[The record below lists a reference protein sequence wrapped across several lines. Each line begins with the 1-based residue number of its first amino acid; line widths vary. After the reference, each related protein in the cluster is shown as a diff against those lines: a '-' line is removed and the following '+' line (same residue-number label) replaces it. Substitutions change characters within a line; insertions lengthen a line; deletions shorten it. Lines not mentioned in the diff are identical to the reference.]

1 LSIKLMTAVWE
12 SDVQPAG
19 KRLVLLA
26 LADSANDEGVCWP
39 SMATIARKAGIGLS
53 SARKA
58 CAALEEE
65 GLLVREERRVE
76 HARNKSNIYV
86 IQPGKLAA
94 RAAQSEREAPA
105 QIRRGAAQIER
116 EVPLNPGGGAAQ
128 IERENRNKNHQIEPS
143 MNQSAATGDAAPA
156 DGLFSADEVRAN
168 SGLEVKGNDVV
179 AAYVDAYR
187 EAHQGHDPLQ
197 ADIRKVAG
205 AASRLLKDAAVK
217 PHVALQAATALGRT
231 QFTDLAGQYR
241 RSLQGSNSNQ
251 DPTRGYFRAEQKNVY
266 VPPVGETPAEA
277 NARVERDREWLK
289 AYNAGTATLADRPE

>member
-1 LSIKLMTAVWE
+1 MTSVWE

-86 IQPGKLAA
+86 IDAKKLAA
-94 RAAQSEREAPA
+94 RAAQIEGEAPA

-116 EVPLNPGGGAAQ
+116 EVPLKSGGGAAQ
-128 IERENRNKNHQIEPS
+128 IERENRNKNHQVEPKL
-143 MNQSAATGDAAPA
+143 NQDAAKGDAAPA
-156 DGLFSADEVRAN
+156 DGLFSAEEVREAN
-168 SGLEVKGNDVV
+168 GFTVKANDVV

-187 EAHQGHDPLQ
+187 SAHQGHDPLQ

-205 AASRLLKDAAVK
+205 TAARMIKDAAVK
-217 PHVALQAATALGRT
+217 TDVLLRAATALGRT

-241 RSLQGSNSNQ
+241 RSLQGGPVNQ
-251 DPTRGYFRAEQKNVY
+251 DPTRGYYRAEQKNAY
-266 VPPVGETPAEA
+266 VPPAGETPEEA
-277 NARVERDREWLK
+277 NARVQRHMEWLE
-289 AYNAGTATLADRPE
+289 AYNNGTATLADRPE

>member
-1 LSIKLMTAVWE
+1 MTAVWE

-76 HARNKSNIYV
+76 AARNKSNIYV
-86 IQPGKLAA
+86 LDAKKLAD
-94 RAAQSEREAPA
+94 RAAQIEGQGAA
-105 QIRRGAAQIER
+105 QIQRGAAQIER

-128 IERENRNKNHQIEPS
+128 IERENRKKNHQTEPS
-143 MNQSAATGDAAPA
+143 KNQSAATGDAAPA
-156 DGLFSADEVRAN
+156 DGLFSAEEIRAN
-168 SGLEVKGNDVV
+168 NGLEIKGNDVV

-187 EAHQGHDPLQ
+187 LAHQSHDPIQ
-197 ADIRKVAG
+197 ADVRKVAG

-217 PHVALQAATALGRT
+217 PHLVLQAATAMGRT

-241 RSLQGSNSNQ
+241 RQLQSGNGNQ
-251 DPTRGYFRAEQKNVY
+251 DPRSGYFRAEQKNEF
-266 VPPVGETPAEA
+266 VPPVGETVEQA
-277 NARVERDREWLK
+277 NARVRAHMEWLK
-289 AYNAGTATLADRPE
+289 KFNAGEATMADKPQS